1 MNIVILT
8 LEEAGISYSQIIE
21 LMHESFQERLNQ
33 GLHYSCSTMDV
44 EQYKEKT
51 KNGKIFVAIDDIS
64 GNLAGTTT
72 LNLVDDLSG
81 RHGYMEFVAISSNY
95 KHCGIG
101 SMLVDRMRKFGFQEG
116 CDFILSDTST
126 QAISALKFHLKN
138 GFKIIGLESYRST
151 NYWSY
156 VFRMQLTPSF
166 LWNSSTFLKMHYWFS
181 YIFIKTTRDIN
192 GNDTT
197 MGIIYKKIRGLC
209 KS

>member
-33 GLHYSCSTMDV
+33 GLHYSCSTMTV

-51 KNGKIFVAIDDIS
+51 KNGNIFVAVDDIS
-64 GNLAGTTT
+64 GNLAGTAT

-81 RHGYMEFVAISSNY
+81 RHGYMEFVAISSKY

-101 SMLVDRMRKFGFQEG
+101 SMLVDRMRKCGIQER

-126 QAISALKFHLKN
+126 QAISAVKFHLKN

-166 LWNSSTFLKMHYWFS
+166 IWNNPVFLKLHYWHS
-181 YIFIKTTRDIN
+181 YIFIKATRDIN
-192 GNDTT
+192 GNDTM
-197 MGIIYKKIRGLC
+197 MGKIYKKIRGLC